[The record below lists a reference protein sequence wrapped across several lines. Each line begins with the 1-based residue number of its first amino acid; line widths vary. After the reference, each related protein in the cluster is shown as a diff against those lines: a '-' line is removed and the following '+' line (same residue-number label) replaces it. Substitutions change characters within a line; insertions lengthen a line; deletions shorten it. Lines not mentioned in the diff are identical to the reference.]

1 MFKYYNY
8 FSMKTKMI
16 TPYTEG
22 PKYSEKA
29 PMGLYTAKA
38 VAIQHTNTL
47 EHIATSVTRGLDS
60 LYGGIDKIVDYA
72 SMIIINS
79 GNYLL
84 ETPKSYFNQ
93 LGNYLFIRK
102 PGQVS
107 QAREVKRK
115 MKSRMKQQK
124 REERREQRRLSKKY
138 KAEPQGDIQES
149 DKLDYS

>member
-60 LYGGIDKIVDYA
+60 LYGGID
-72 SMIIINS
+72 
-79 GNYLL
+79 
-84 ETPKSYFNQ
+84 
-93 LGNYLFIRK
+93 RK